1 MNRFVPAVL
10 TVFALATTPA
20 VAADYDFSVSNRTS
34 AGLTSISVQGGQVVD
49 FQRVASSGN
58 RNFTLRL
65 LDGVCVT
72 RLIASFDDGD
82 TLTIDYDAC
91 NEGGIVLGHEGD

>member
-1 MNRFVPAVL
+1 MNRFLPALL
-10 TVFALATTPA
+10 TVSLFAAAPA
-20 VAADYDFSVSNRTS
+20 VAADHDFEVSNRTS
-34 AGLTSISVQGGQVVD
+34 AGLTSIAVQGGQVID

-65 LDGVCVT
+65 PDGVCAT

-91 NEGGIVLGHEGD
+91 NEGGIALGHEGD